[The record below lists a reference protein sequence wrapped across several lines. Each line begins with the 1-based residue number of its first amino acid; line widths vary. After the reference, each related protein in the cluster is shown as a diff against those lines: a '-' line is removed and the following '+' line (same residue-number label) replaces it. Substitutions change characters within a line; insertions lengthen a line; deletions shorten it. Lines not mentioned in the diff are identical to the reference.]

1 MSVGDSLIRVAH
13 SFLIGCLI
21 GAITVIALVVAT
33 VGLITMVAIIGML
46 SWWIVPHYTTYNDSP
61 SSYLSEMSG

>member
-1 MSVGDSLIRVAH
+1 
-13 SFLIGCLI
+13 
-21 GAITVIALVVAT
+21 
-33 VGLITMVAIIGML
+33 MVAIIGML

>member
-1 MSVGDSLIRVAH
+1 MYMGDSPIKVAH
-13 SFLIGCLI
+13 VFPIGCLI
-21 GAITVIALVVAT
+21 GAITVIAFVVAT

-46 SWWIVPHYTTYNDSP
+46 SWWIVPHYTAYNDPP